1 MASSASK
8 QEPAPV
14 PNEHPHVADMV
25 HNDIG
30 LFLGGGAICRDVLA
44 RKAEG
49 MKKYGVPLQPFNGR
63 SAMMDLYQE
72 LLDAANYMRQHIYE
86 HSNASRWGLPN
97 DMLTN
102 YQSLLQLI
110 RFVHGRLPENTQK
123 W

>member
-8 QEPAPV
+8 QEPSPV
-14 PNEHPHVADMV
+14 PNNLPHVADMV

-30 LFLGGGAICRDVLA
+30 LFLGGGAICRDIMA

-86 HSNASRWGLPN
+86 NSDGSHWGLPN
-97 DMLTN
+97 EMLTN
-102 YQSLLQLI
+102 YQKLLELI
-110 RFVHGRLPENTQK
+110 RFVHNWLPENRQK